1 MRIKLQRLRENAG
14 YTQATMAEAIGISR
28 SHYSQ
33 IETGAKAPALKTGL
47 RIKQVLSYEGDDI
60 FLDENDPF
68 RVAVEIERPQNG
80 A

>member
-60 FLDENDPF
+60 FLDENDPKL
-68 RVAVEIERPQNG
+68 RGLKTGRKPLA
-80 A
+80 

>member
-1 MRIKLQRLRENAG
+1 MRIKLQHLRECKG
-14 YTQATMAEAIGISR
+14 YTQATFAEAIGISR

-47 RIKQVLSYEGDDI
+47 KIKQTLDYNGDDI
-60 FLDENDPF
+60 FFDENAPF
-68 RVAVEIERPQNG
+68 SVACKIETTLTG

>member
-60 FLDENDPF
+60 FLD
-68 RVAVEIERPQNG
+68 
-80 A
+80 

>member
-14 YTQATMAEAIGISR
+14 FTQATMAGAIGISR

-47 RIKQVLSYEGDDI
+47 RIKQVLRYEGDDI
-60 FLDENDPF
+60 FLDENAPF
-68 RVAVEIERPQNG
+68 RVAGGIDWPQNG
-80 A
+80 S

>member
-14 YTQATMAEAIGISR
+14 FTQATFAEVIGISR

-47 RIKQVLSYEGDDI
+47 KIKQVLHYDGDDI
-60 FLDENDPF
+60 FFDENAPF
-68 RVAVEIERPQNG
+68 RVAGGCEVTRNG

>member
-14 YTQATMAEAIGISR
+14 YTQATMADAIGVSR

-33 IETGAKAPALKTGL
+33 IETGAKDPALKTGL
-47 RIKQVLSYEGDDI
+47 KIKGVLGYEGDDI
-60 FLDENDPF
+60 FLDENASF
-68 RVAVEIERPQNG
+68 CVANGTNMTLNG